1 MTLSEIELN
10 IENFKQID
18 WEKIIDRCERK
29 DCSSYYFRFN
39 DAIKEAKDEAR
50 VIQDVYEFLKHI
62 TSLMLHSESDNKPFR
77 PSFVAANGFRS
88 TMPED
93 FSDQQLALM
102 KELVPTI
109 QDADLRARIADIL
122 WERTRGEKK
131 RDFQIVKLAIKSY
144 LESAQLLE
152 HPEYWPLS
160 FHRIERAFRLAL
172 RLGKDNDLLKSVV
185 NHMEN
190 LLDKYKPEDQ
200 IFFSTKLMRLLQE
213 QRLGDFAKYAELSE
227 KAAIS
232 EEKSRQWNSSREWWE
247 ITSRWHSLLKNTEEE
262 RRIKVIIAET
272 YVNQANVAI
281 SNPSPSYRI
290 AASCIQKAIEAYRQ
304 VGGMKDRVEELHK
317 LLLKYQPLSMSE
329 MKVFTHEINVGPITE
344 YEYAIAQVLRG
355 KSFKDSIFQLASM
368 CASPSLENLKSEVE
382 KGFCDYPLQFLFGE
396 TLYNQ
401 SGKVVAQ
408 KQSIISSSPEEN
420 KTVFNKEVFQIH
432 IVKSAIYR
440 QQTYGSIIVDYARY
454 QISLEHNVSIK
465 DFDFIVKNN
474 PFIRPGREKIYAR
487 GLLEGLKGDFLI
499 STHLLTPQI
508 EDSIRYLMEQRGY
521 IASKLNDQGIQSEHN
536 INSLIREKETELIEI
551 LGEDIVFD
559 LKVLLVHIDG
569 FGTNLRNRMA
579 HGFIGDNEF
588 CSGENVYLWGL
599 TLYLL
604 DNFSQT
610 IQR

>member
-50 VIQDVYEFLKHI
+50 VVQDVYEFLKHI
-62 TSLMLHSESDNKPFR
+62 ASLMLHSESDNKPFR

-93 FSDQQLALM
+93 FSDQQLALL
-102 KELVPTI
+102 KKLAPTV
-109 QDADLRARIADIL
+109 QDADLRARIADIVS
-122 WERTRGEKK
+122 ERTREEKK
-131 RDFQIVKLAIKSY
+131 EYFQIVTLAIKSY
-144 LESAQLLE
+144 LKSAQLLE
-152 HPEYWPLS
+152 DPESWFLS
-160 FHRIERAFRLAL
+160 FQRIERAFRLAL
-172 RLGKDNDLLKSVV
+172 RLGKDNDLLASVV

-190 LLDKYKPEDQ
+190 LLEKYKTEDQ

-213 QRLGDFAKYAELSE
+213 QHLGDFAKYAELSE
-227 KAAIS
+227 KAAIC
-232 EEKSRQWNSSREWWE
+232 EEKSRQWNRSREWWE
-247 ITSRWHSLLKNTEEE
+247 ITSCWYSLLKNTEEE

-272 YVNQANVAI
+272 YINQANVAI

-290 AASCIQKAIEAYRQ
+290 ATSCLEKAIKAYRQ
-304 VGGMKDRVEELHK
+304 VGGMKGRVEELHK
-317 LLLKYQPLSMSE
+317 LLLKYQPLAMSE

-344 YEYAIAQVLRG
+344 YVMAQMRE
-355 KSFKDSIFQLASM
+355 KSFKDSILQLASM

-382 KGFCDYPLQFLFGE
+382 KGFRDYPLQFISEE

-401 SGKVVAQ
+401 SGKVVAH
-408 KQSIISSSPEEN
+408 KSSIISSSPEEN
-420 KTVFNKEVFQIH
+420 KTVFNEKVFQIH
-432 IVKSAIYR
+432 MVKLAIYR

-465 DFDFIVKNN
+465 DFDFIVIDN

-499 STHLLTPQI
+499 STHLLIPQI

-521 IASKLNDQGIQSEHN
+521 IASGLNDRGIQSEHN
-536 INSLIREKETELIEI
+536 INYLIEKKKPELIEI
-551 LGEDIVFD
+551 LGKDIF
-559 LKVLLVHIDG
+559 
-569 FGTNLRNRMA
+569 F
-579 HGFIGDNEF
+579 
-588 CSGENVYLWGL
+588 
-599 TLYLL
+599 
-604 DNFSQT
+604 DNFKKLKLINDNT
-610 IQR
+610 PLILKLNK